1 MRRMIRGRE
10 RADAQFAPPHP
21 LSISREPDPP
31 WRGAHGDLQHDVG
44 AHTRRLRRRV
54 TAHALLGATGSC
66 IDADATRARGSIPVV
81 NAIQAEHLSKRF
93 ARIRTFRDLIASRWH
108 DRSDTA
114 VDDVSIEIREGELFG
129 LLGENGAGKTTLIR
143 MLATTVLPTS
153 GRASVLGHDVVKD
166 AATVRRLIGIVSGD
180 ERSFYWRLTG
190 RQNLQYFAALYHIPR
205 SRIGPRI
212 DELLTMLDVAEH
224 ADRRFD
230 SYSTGTKQRFAIAR
244 GMLTDPRVLFLD
256 EPTRALD
263 PIAAGELRHHL
274 AHHIV
279 AGLGRTAILATHTLA
294 EAEQICDRIAIMRA
308 GRLVEVGT
316 MDELRSRMSL
326 APVLEI
332 RLSDSPQGLYERLCA
347 LPGVTDVVVEDRGSI
362 AELRVQLASADG
374 PITDVMRAVLEAGS
388 AIHSS
393 AMREP
398 TLDDIY
404 RRAHA

>member
-1 MRRMIRGRE
+1 MIRGRE
-10 RADAQFAPPHP
+10 RADANLLRRIRS
-21 LSISREPDPP
+21 LSAESRPP
-31 WRGAHGDLQHDVG
+31 WRGANGDPQHDVG
-44 AHTRRLRRRV
+44 VPARRLLGRV
-54 TAHALLGATGSC
+54 TAYALRGATAPSYGV
-66 IDADATRARGSIPVV
+66 DATRVRGSIAVV
-81 NAIQAEHLSKRF
+81 NAIQAEHLVKRF
-93 ARIRTFRDLIASRWH
+93 ARIRTFRDLVASRWH

-129 LLGENGAGKTTLIR
+129 LLGENGAGKTTLIK
-143 MLATTVLPTS
+143 MLSTTVLPTS
-153 GRASVLGHDVVKD
+153 GRASVLGHDVVKE

-205 SRIGPRI
+205 SRIGRRI
-212 DELLTMLDVAEH
+212 DELLNMLDVAEP

-244 GMLTDPRVLFLD
+244 GMLTDPSVLFLD

-279 AGLGRTAILATHTLA
+279 AGLGRTAVLATHTLS
-294 EAEQICDRIAIMRA
+294 EAEEICDRIAIMRA

-326 APVLEI
+326 SPVLEM
-332 RLSDSPQGLYERLCA
+332 RLSDSPQDLYERLCA
-347 LPGVTDVVVEDRGSI
+347 LAGVTEVVVENHGSS

-374 PITDVMRAVLEAGS
+374 PITDVLQTVLEAGS

-404 RRAHA
+404 RQAHA